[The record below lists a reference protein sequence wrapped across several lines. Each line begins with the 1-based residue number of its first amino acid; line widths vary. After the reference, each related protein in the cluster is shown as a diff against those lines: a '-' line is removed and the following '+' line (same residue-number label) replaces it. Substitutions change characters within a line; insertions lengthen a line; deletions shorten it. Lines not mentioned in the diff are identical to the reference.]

1 MKKYIYESYRFD
13 ITARE
18 LLFSVIIVI
27 LMLALGLF
35 IGEKIASAGDDANQ
49 EYEQAAKIDGN
60 KELFEYGMRT
70 DVGHAFIQGTLKAV
84 DPVKLPDID
93 GEWFF
98 VRKTREEYTR
108 HTRVV
113 MRGSGKDRHA
123 AIEVYYTWDDV
134 GHTDYHCEKIS
145 FLDNE
150 FNYDVIERPG
160 IRHLTT
166 KNESSEVRY
175 VYEVCDAEH
184 EGTLYAKLGNNTVSE
199 TTFLKGKNL
208 NEAVEAMYHRSIIWL
223 VVFWI
228 IWIILTGGVIFGFY
242 YLDNE
247 WIEDKEDRK
256 NV

>member
-1 MKKYIYESYRFD
+1 MKKIIYDGWKFT

-18 LLFSVIIVI
+18 ILFSVIIAI
-27 LMLALGLF
+27 LMLALGFF
-35 IGEKIASAGDDANQ
+35 IGERIESSLDEKNQ
-49 EYEQAAKIDGN
+49 EYEQAAKIDGD

-70 DVGHAFIQGTLKAV
+70 DIGRAFVSGTLKAV
-84 DPVKLPDID
+84 DPVKLSDID
-93 GEWFF
+93 GEWLF
-98 VRKTREEYTR
+98 VRKTREEYTQ

-113 MRGSGKDRHA
+113 MRGSGKNRHA
-123 AIEVYYTWDDV
+123 EIEIYYTWDDV
-134 GHTDYHCEKIS
+134 DHTDYHCEKIS

-150 FNYDVIERPG
+150 FDYGVIDHPG
-160 IRHLTT
+160 TRHLTT

-228 IWIILTGGVIFGFY
+228 IWIILTGGAVFGFY

-247 WIEDKEDRK
+247 WIEDKREVD
-256 NV
+256 